1 MIKTIYFEGNTV
13 MLLDQSRLPEALA
26 YERCKSSIQVAEAI
40 KKLKVRGAPLIG
52 VAAAFGLAMEINNY
66 RGPAAGLDEHFRE
79 TKKLLASTRP
89 TAVNLFWAL
98 ERMERTYQ
106 ANQHE
111 DPIKIAQVLLDEAE
125 KMFEEDINI
134 NKAIGEYGQEI
145 VEPESNIMTICN
157 AGALATCGYGTALGV
172 IRSAAG
178 RGKLKRV
185 WACETRPVLQGARLT
200 VWELLQ
206 DHLPV
211 SLITDSMA
219 GYTMKLGHID
229 VVIVGADR
237 IAANGDVA
245 NKIGTFS
252 LAVLANYNH
261 IPFYVAA
268 PLSTVDLS
276 IETGLSIPIE
286 ERHQDEVRQIAGS
299 YMTVPEV
306 EVFNPAFDV
315 TPHDLISGIITE
327 KGIIRPSY
335 VHGLEK
341 AKKDTRG

>member
-1 MIKTIYFEGNTV
+1 MIKTVFFEENAV
-13 MLLDQSRLPEALA
+13 MLLDQSRLPEKVA
-26 YERCKSSIQVAEAI
+26 YVKCSNSLQVAEAI
-40 KKLKVRGAPLIG
+40 NKLKVRGAPLIG
-52 VAAAFGLAMEINNY
+52 VASAFGLAMAINNY
-66 RGPAAGLDEHFRE
+66 VGPAAGLDEHFQE

-98 ERMERTYQ
+98 ERMDKAFQENR
-106 ANQHE
+106 HE
-111 DPIKIAQVLLDEAE
+111 DPAGIAQALITEAE

-145 VEPESNIMTICN
+145 VDPGANVLTICN

-172 IRSAAG
+172 IRSAAS
-178 RGKLKRV
+178 RGKLEKV

-206 DHLPV
+206 DHIPV

-229 VVIVGADR
+229 LVIVGADR

-245 NKIGTFS
+245 NKIGTYS
-252 LAVLANYNH
+252 LAVLAHYNN

-268 PLSTVDLS
+268 PLSTIDLG
-276 IETGLSIPIE
+276 IETGQSIPIE
-286 ERHQDEVRQIAGS
+286 ERHQDEVRQIAGN
-299 YMTVPEV
+299 YLTVPEV

-335 VHGLEK
+335 SYGLK
-341 AKKDTRG
+341 QAKMNKEG